1 MIKHFVSKL
10 LKYFFSFRLQE
21 QQFNRRRAAAMNIR
35 MQAISQSSA
44 AVPAQVT
51 AGGSKEEMSPGS
63 ISPAQGMAGMGS
75 PHHAGIGMKPGTQKP
90 PAAVLQV
97 VKQVKVEQVFEKQ
110 SCLTISLCFQVQA
123 EAARQQTHVGYGK
136 LGPATGMHPPG
147 MRMANH
153 MNPNVSKPQHAVGG
167 AGINVG
173 PGAAGNMMGDWNS
186 GPRFNQANNPNAMR
200 SPNPNQMMQQG
211 QMQGN
216 QVRY

>member
-1 MIKHFVSKL
+1 M
-10 LKYFFSFRLQE
+10 QE

-44 AVPAQVT
+44 AVPTQVT

-97 VKQVKVEQVFEKQ
+97 VKQVNITKNLLV
-110 SCLTISLCFQVQA
+110 TIMFNDSLLFLQVQA
-123 EAARQQTHVGYGK
+123 EAARQQNHVGYGK
-136 LGPATGMHPPG
+136 LGPVAGMHPPG
-147 MRMANH
+147 IRMANH

-173 PGAAGNMMGDWNS
+173 PGSAGNMMGDWNS
-186 GPRFNQANNPNAMR
+186 GPRFNQPNNPNAMR
-200 SPNPNQMMQQG
+200 SPNPNQMMQQT